1 MEEMSKQEAEV
12 IFSSPVEEAKYW
24 REKAIKLE
32 KETKDVKEEFQEFQE
47 GSRELEAE
55 LETQLEQSEHKV
67 KEYRSLSNR
76 LQMENDQLKS
86 KLEQCHRE
94 YHFQINDLQTEL
106 SEIKEIKDELNKYVR
121 ELEQQ
126 NDDLERAK
134 RSTLASLE
142 DFEARMN
149 ATIERNAFLESELD
163 EKESLKVS
171 VQRLKD
177 ETRDLRAELRVLAAP
192 APVPGTPG
200 ASHSNTPK
208 RAFSLD
214 SPTSVIPNSRGENFA
229 NHFSQMRTPDNERV
243 TSNGS
248 THMSYF
254 NRNKKHSTGTIDGSC
269 SEKNNNNTSIDSN
282 KLEINGIESKMSNNV
297 HHHPPLTPSAR
308 LSALNIVGDLLRKV
322 GALELKLSSCR
333 NIVKENGNL
342 QSSGKINGTLS
353 PSANNLSSLSSL
365 GQTNGVTTAPS
376 TPSSPGVVITKKGVM
391 GERGSDIQVE
401 TNPNPSVDRGF
412 SKKIPRVGSAP
423 SVKKISAAAVTS

>member
-1 MEEMSKQEAEV
+1 MG
-12 IFSSPVEEAKYW
+12 
-24 REKAIKLE
+24 AIKLE
-32 KETKDVKEEFQEFQE
+32 KETKEVKDEFQEFQE

-55 LETQLEQSEHKV
+55 LETQLEQSERKV
-67 KEYRSLSNR
+67 KEFRSLSNR

-106 SEIKEIKDELNKYVR
+106 SEIKEIKDELNIYVR

-192 APVPGTPG
+192 APIPGTPG
-200 ASHSNTPK
+200 AGHVNTPK

-214 SPTSVIPNSRGENFA
+214 SPSSVLPNSRGEVISNQA
-229 NHFSQMRTPDNERV
+229 VPLRTPDNERV
-243 TSNGS
+243 TPNGTS
-248 THMSYF
+248 HMNYF
-254 NRNKKHSTGTIDGSC
+254 NRNTKLSLGSNC
-269 SEKNNNNTSIDSN
+269 SEKNNNAPVDSN
-282 KLEINGIESKMSNNV
+282 KLETNGIESKVGSNV
-297 HHHPPLTPSAR
+297 HHQPPLTPSAR

-333 NIVKENGNL
+333 NIVKENGNG
-342 QSSGKINGTLS
+342 QNIGNGI
-353 PSANNLSSLSSL
+353 
-365 GQTNGVTTAPS
+365 TTAPS
-376 TPSSPGVVITKKGVM
+376 TPSSPGLSITKKGLTN
-391 GERGSDIQVE
+391 ERGTDNN
-401 TNPNPSVDRGF
+401 NPQ
-412 SKKIPRVGSAP
+412 
-423 SVKKISAAAVTS
+423 